1 MKQFATNGSFSVL
14 IPDGESHYAVSVV
27 RCLAEAKNIKT
38 FVLSL
43 DKNAP
48 IRFSRYTTKFL
59 YRLKGENKEEKLSA
73 IIDAIKKTNADILL
87 PIDVETIRL
96 IAEYKEKFLNLIA
109 IAPIPEVNSFDIA
122 DDKWLLALWL
132 KENNISHP
140 NTILFNSTNSIDEAI
155 SSITFPIIIK
165 PRNGSGGNG
174 IKIFKNAEELQ
185 SWYNKSDH
193 SADIIIQSYIK
204 GYDID
209 CSVLCFE
216 GRILAHT
223 IQKSLKYKTNYSW
236 PFGLDFLDNDEIF
249 NIVKKVVDK
258 FKWSGVVHVDL
269 RYDEVGRQA
278 KLIEMNPRFWAS
290 VSASLFAGVNFPYLS
305 CLSGLKRELPAMKAQ
320 NKRVVRS
327 GPAIK
332 MILKRLF
339 TKRNDLFFDNT
350 FLEFIIKDPLPNLFS
365 ECFETY
371 NKYKKKINKM

>member
-14 IPDGESHYAVSVV
+14 IPDGESDYAASVV
-27 RCLAEAKNIKT
+27 RCLAEEKNIKI
-38 FVLSL
+38 FVLSK

-48 IRFSRYTTKFL
+48 IRFSRYTKQFIYCL
-59 YRLKGENKEEKLSA
+59 NGENKEEKLTA

-87 PIDVETIRL
+87 PLDVETIRL
-96 IAEYKEKFLNLIA
+96 IAENKEKLSNLIA
-109 IAPIPEVNSFDIA
+109 IAPVPKVNSFDIA
-122 DDKWLLALWL
+122 DDKWLLSLWL

-140 NTILFNSTNSIDEAI
+140 NTILFNSTNSLDEAI

-174 IKIFKNAEELQ
+174 IKIFENTEELQ
-185 SWYNKSDH
+185 SWYNKFDH
-193 SADIIIQSYIK
+193 SEDLIIQSYIK

-223 IQKSLKYKTNYSW
+223 IQKGLKYEINYSW
-236 PFGLDFLDNDEIF
+236 PYGLEFLDNDEIF
-249 NIVKKVVDK
+249 NIVKKVVEK
-258 FKWSGVVHVDL
+258 FKWSGIVHIDL
-269 RYDEVGRQA
+269 RYDEVERQA

-305 CLSGLKRELPAMKAQ
+305 CLSGLKRELPAIKTQ
-320 NKRVVRS
+320 KKRVVRS
-327 GPAIK
+327 RPAIK
-332 MILKRLF
+332 MIVKRLF
-339 TKRNDLFFDNT
+339 TKRNDLSFDNS
-350 FLEFIIKDPLPNLFS
+350 FLEFIIKDPLPSLFS
-365 ECFETY
+365 ECYETY